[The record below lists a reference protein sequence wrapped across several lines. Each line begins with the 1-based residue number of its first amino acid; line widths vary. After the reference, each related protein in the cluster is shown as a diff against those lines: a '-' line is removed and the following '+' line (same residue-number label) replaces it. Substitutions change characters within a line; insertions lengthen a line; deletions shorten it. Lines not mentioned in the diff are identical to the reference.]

1 MSSESDL
8 YLVTCH
14 LHMFM
19 KEARILSIQVGLPK
33 TLSGTGTTG
42 SDKKSWTTGIFKTAV
57 CGSVWLDKLNLAGDA
72 QADLSVHGGSH
83 KAVNVYPS
91 EHYPQWKQ
99 EFQIQDMP
107 YGAFGEILRPAIYL
121 KTRFASV
128 MCFKPAGPLCRFLN
142 PGNPAGR

>member
-107 YGAFGEILRPAIYL
+107 YAPSEKFYDLRF
-121 KTRFASV
+121 T
-128 MCFKPAGPLCRFLN
+128 
-142 PGNPAGR
+142 